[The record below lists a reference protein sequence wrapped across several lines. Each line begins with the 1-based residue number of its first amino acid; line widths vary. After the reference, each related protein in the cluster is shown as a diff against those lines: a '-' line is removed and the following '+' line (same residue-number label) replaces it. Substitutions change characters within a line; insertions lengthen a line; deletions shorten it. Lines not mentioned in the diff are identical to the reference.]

1 MGDFKILLVCVFY
14 IKAFSGSPEPR
25 KQTIFE
31 LKLNRNYFVQQN
43 VKS

>member
-1 MGDFKILLVCVFY
+1 MGDRNILLVCVFY